1 MFQEKT
7 NLLKLAKTFC
17 KSPLL
22 ARSTEIPLSL
32 VTEALYWSRLP
43 GPVSVLGALLVAA
56 SVAAMAAHDTI
67 ISRVSGRTRG
77 ERKRRCS
84 GVRSGE

>member
-1 MFQEKT
+1 M
-7 NLLKLAKTFC
+7 
-17 KSPLL
+17 L

-67 ISRVSGRTRG
+67 ISRVFG
-77 ERKRRCS
+77 EQKRRCS
-84 GVRSGE
+84 GVRSGGC